1 MAENNNTENSNIA
14 EILQA
19 IINGSSDY
27 PDFNDNP
34 PSRIALLLML
44 LGNDISNIKEI
55 VENLPNPM
63 IFKGTLGTGGD
74 IETLPAPSEDNV
86 GFTYVVITS
95 GTYAQ
100 QAANIGDMFV
110 SNGTTWSYIP
120 SGDIDTWRNVFV
132 NNTEVHGINNKDA
145 LKLVDSDSV
154 KVNYDG
160 VNKAVSFEGL
170 KVKSFTYTGTGSPI
184 NIITFPY
191 KPTFILSIFGL
202 YDANDNCIQSLPFFY
217 GQPIVTANTIPIDL
231 NSTNGNRTLSLS
243 YNDKVITLE
252 ATNTAR
258 DLNISG
264 NEYTVYYI

>member
-19 IINGSSDY
+19 IINGSSSY
-27 PDFNDNP
+27 PEFKDNP

-160 VNKAVSFEGL
+160 TNKVVSFGL
-170 KVKSFTYTGTGSPI
+170 NVKSFSYTGTGEAS
-184 NIITFPY
+184 NTITFPTI
-191 KPTFILSIFGL
+191 PTFILGI
-202 YDANDNCIQSLPFFY
+202 Y
-217 GQPIVTANTIPIDL
+217 GQPDSTSIDSMNPCMWGAPRTSIIRLFTNITVNIPERSLITSYDG
-231 NSTNGNRTLSLS
+231 NSMT
-243 YNDKVITLE
+243 
-252 ATNTAR
+252 
-258 DLNISG
+258 ISG
-264 NEYTVYYI
+264 ESSTYALNTTNVLYTVYYI